1 MHVLCWDKSI
11 SCSHQTCS
19 WTQKRCRRRPLC
31 WLLCHLLQ
39 SKTRFCWIP
48 PELAVAG
55 TPETELPGECFPGSS
70 AHAGV
75 KGHKRLIIPYRQLLF
90 RRIHLAVFGK
100 DTLMTTAKRSSAVAG
115 IFWQAVRMS
124 WIVVW
129 RSFRSDVIVLW
140 FTERRKIDK
149 KEKTSMGDWQNIYNR
164 KIKKDKSV
172 YFWLQEEPWLNLWR
186 NPRLQ
191 ESVDT
196 MTWPE
201 CAETLTSHPLF
212 LLCSTTEIIGV

>member
-19 WTQKRCRRRPLC
+19 WTQKRCQRRSLC

-39 SKTRFCWIP
+39 SKRRFCWTP

-55 TPETELPGECFPGSS
+55 TLETELPDECFPGSS
-70 AHAGV
+70 AHTRV
-75 KGHKRLIIPYRQLLF
+75 KGHKRLIIPYIQLF
-90 RRIHLAVFGK
+90 FHCICLAVFGK

-140 FTERRKIDK
+140 FTECRKLDK
-149 KEKTSMGDWQNIYNR
+149 KEKTLKWAMDRKKYDNI
-164 KIKKDKSV
+164 KTKKEKSV
-172 YFWLQEEPWLNLWR
+172 YFWPQGEPWLNL
-186 NPRLQ
+186 
-191 ESVDT
+191 
-196 MTWPE
+196 
-201 CAETLTSHPLF
+201 
-212 LLCSTTEIIGV
+212 

>member
-19 WTQKRCRRRPLC
+19 WTQKRCQRRPLC

-39 SKTRFCWIP
+39 SKRRFCWIP

-55 TPETELPGECFPGSS
+55 TPETELLDECFPGSS
-70 AHAGV
+70 AHTGV
-75 KGHKRLIIPYRQLLF
+75 KEHKRLITPYIQLF
-90 RRIHLAVFGK
+90 FHRIRLAAFGK

-115 IFWQAVRMS
+115 IFWQAVRIS

-149 KEKTSMGDWQNIYNR
+149 KEKILKSAMDRKKYDNI
-164 KIKKDKSV
+164 KIKKEKSV
-172 YFWLQEEPWLNLWR
+172 YFWPQGEPWLNL
-186 NPRLQ
+186 
-191 ESVDT
+191 
-196 MTWPE
+196 
-201 CAETLTSHPLF
+201 
-212 LLCSTTEIIGV
+212 